1 MLLQC
6 GCAAVATVEN
16 DAEKLIASDNADVEM
31 LAAESAYVARLEAV
45 DYAYVR
51 GGGNADKTFSQI
63 RPNMDRLEF
72 KCNSDTDIEANTA
85 YSRQFFV
92 QFDAYDLRD
101 KLDSFNTARI
111 TFNVAYMD
119 GNGDSFSV
127 FYVSDDVDLQK
138 VTWNNRPMGELIT
151 TGYSIRSLAPYDL
164 GDYVKRAI
172 NECGGVLTLRFAP
185 EKLTGSEGQIKCAGS
200 DVPTLTLTKSADTGD
215 SAYLRN
221 LVSDPVANQAI
232 WDHAKKVY
240 DSWYERYQLLLKK
253 KESDPEIPLIES
265 DPKQYN
271 MVVSSFG
278 TNASRNEAK
287 HNTRTVGAL
296 TDISNYVD
304 MNTECEFDIY
314 GGLMDPMLR
323 QEARGHFYTKRIGD
337 RWWMIDP
344 LGYPCYLR
352 ALSGITYEYSAN
364 SPNQLPSVLEKY
376 GSKEKWGISAT
387 RHVVDDL
394 YFNLTTSKVN
404 EVLSV
409 EQGIF
414 KQTSIGSFAGG
425 YGSKIGVNASKG
437 GSTTFKNNNTMPVF
451 DPGFETYSDELAKTV
466 TAPYIGDKMLIG
478 YTTDNELPMETDMLM
493 NYLNVDPTLPENY
506 YSYACTW
513 TWLVNITGEEN
524 PADAAITP
532 ELKEL
537 FRGFVWDR
545 YYNVVCGAVRK
556 YDPDHMLL
564 GTRFLTGVRSAEWVL
579 RFASL
584 YLDAITINWYFTWE
598 PQAESL
604 QQMSTYSQLPLIITE
619 FYAKA
624 KENEGNLQHT
634 DTSAGWLVQTQ
645 ADRGYFY
652 QNFTLRLLEC
662 KNVIGWHW
670 FQYLDCDPAGTQT
683 DQSSLDSNKGIMSN
697 THKEYTD
704 LTEKMVEINKNV
716 YHLINYFD
724 AKYAK

>member
-185 EKLTGSEGQIKCAGS
+185 EKLTGSEGQIKCTGN

-296 TDISNYVD
+296 TDISDYVD
-304 MNTECEFDIY
+304 INKEYEFDIY
-314 GGLMDPMLR
+314 GGIMDPMLR

-466 TAPYIGDKMLIG
+466 TAPYIGDRMLIG

-704 LTEKMVEINKNV
+704 LTEKMVEINKNA

-724 AKYAK
+724 AKCAK